1 MNMKSYGI
9 ALLFVG
15 ALALLIGFNMDTTV
29 YSDGGRVHNIGLLNE
44 RQNIIIFAGIMTVIG
59 AVFLG
64 LASKNNVLEGRS
76 NTSSDTRKCPFC
88 AELVK
93 TEAIICRHCQ
103 KDLPLITENAIKQHT
118 TVDVKNE
125 DALKKAA
132 LERITTWQQVTFYGF
147 LVLGLYR
154 LVDGYKLGKLY
165 GFLLIGA
172 AVAARIFIISN
183 YKKEIIDE
191 DKRRKRRDAAQE
203 NVDQSTAID
212 NAADLNPRFNKEN
225 SHLENVYGEAIGL
238 REAKSSY
245 TNGYT
250 QNESGEVTD
259 CSLSKEEIEYLEK
272 PIKAIHYISKYNI
285 SEDKLS
291 KAISKGKIRGV
302 LYQGVLWVQDQE
314 I

>member
-1 MNMKSYGI
+1 M
-9 ALLFVG
+9 
-15 ALALLIGFNMDTTV
+15 
-29 YSDGGRVHNIGLLNE
+29 NE

-76 NTSSDTRKCPFC
+76 NTSSNTRKCPFC

-103 KDLPLITENAIKQHT
+103 KDLPLITENTIKQHA

-132 LERITTWQQVTFYGF
+132 IERITTWQQVIFYGF

-154 LVDGYKLGKLY
+154 LIDGSKLHGVI
-165 GFLLIGA
+165 LIGFA
-172 AVAARIFIISN
+172 IGARILII
-183 YKKEIIDE
+183 YKYKNEIIDE
-191 DKRRKRRDAAQE
+191 DKRRKRREAAQE

-225 SHLENVYGEAIGL
+225 SQLENVYGEAIGL
-238 REAKSSY
+238 REAKGSY

-272 PIKAIHYISKYNI
+272 PIKAIHYVSKYNI

-291 KAISKGKIRGV
+291 KAISKGKIRSV
-302 LYQGVLWVQDQE
+302 LSQDVLWVQDQK

>member
-9 ALLFVG
+9 ALLVVG
-15 ALALLIGFNMDTTV
+15 ALAFLIGFNMVTTV

-93 TEAIICRHCQ
+93 AEAIICRHCQ
-103 KDLPLITENAIKQHT
+103 KDLPLITENAIKQHA

-132 LERITTWQQVTFYGF
+132 IERITTWQQVIFYGF

-154 LVDGYKLGKLY
+154 LIDGSKLHGVI
-165 GFLLIGA
+165 LIGFA
-172 AVAARIFIISN
+172 IGARILII
-183 YKKEIIDE
+183 YKYKNEIIYE
-191 DKRRKRRDAAQE
+191 DKSRKRREAGQE
-203 NVDQSTAID
+203 NVDQNTAID

-225 SHLENVYGEAIGL
+225 SQLENVYGEPIGL
-238 REAKSSY
+238 REAKGSY

-272 PIKAIHYISKYNI
+272 PIKAIHYVSKYNI
-285 SEDKLS
+285 SEGKLS

-302 LYQGVLWVQDQE
+302 LYQDVLWVQDQK

>member
-9 ALLFVG
+9 ALLVVG
-15 ALALLIGFNMDTTV
+15 ALAFLIGFNMDTT
-29 YSDGGRVHNIGLLNE
+29 YGGVHNIGLLNE

-93 TEAIICRHCQ
+93 AEAIICRHCQ
-103 KDLPLITENAIKQHT
+103 KDLPLITENAIKQHA

-125 DALKKAA
+125 GALKKAA
-132 LERITTWQQVTFYGF
+132 LERITTWQQVTFYGL

-154 LVDGYKLGKLY
+154 LFDGKLY

-183 YKKEIIDE
+183 YKKEILDE
-191 DKRRKRRDAAQE
+191 DTSQRK
-203 NVDQSTAID
+203 
-212 NAADLNPRFNKEN
+212 L
-225 SHLENVYGEAIGL
+225 AIGTDATEPTSRMQNCPSCLRPIDVGAELCTHCGTSLVTTKTTDL
-238 REAKSSY
+238 REGK
-245 TNGYT
+245 
-250 QNESGEVTD
+250 VTD

-272 PIKAIHYISKYNI
+272 PIKAIHYVSKYNI

-291 KAISKGKIRGV
+291 KAISKGKIRSV
-302 LYQGVLWVQDQE
+302 LYQDVLWVQDQH
-314 I
+314 II

>member
-9 ALLFVG
+9 ALLVVG
-15 ALALLIGFNMDTTV
+15 ALAFLIGFNMVTTV
-29 YSDGGRVHNIGLLNE
+29 STGTGGERVYNIGLMNE

-93 TEAIICRHCQ
+93 AEAIICRHCQ

-132 LERITTWQQVTFYGF
+132 LERITTWQQVTFYGL

-154 LVDGYKLGKLY
+154 LLDGSKLY

-172 AVAARIFIISN
+172 AVGARIFIISN

-191 DKRRKRRDAAQE
+191 DTSQRK
-203 NVDQSTAID
+203 
-212 NAADLNPRFNKEN
+212 L
-225 SHLENVYGEAIGL
+225 AIGTDATEPTSRMQNCPSCLRPIDVGAELCTHCGTSLVITKTTDL
-238 REAKSSY
+238 REGK
-245 TNGYT
+245 
-250 QNESGEVTD
+250 VTD

-272 PIKAIHYISKYNI
+272 PIKAIHYVSKYNI

-291 KAISKGKIRGV
+291 KAISKGKIRSV
-302 LYQGVLWVQDQE
+302 LYQDVLWVQDQK

>member
-9 ALLFVG
+9 ALLVVG
-15 ALALLIGFNMDTTV
+15 ALAFLIGFNMDTTYGGV
-29 YSDGGRVHNIGLLNE
+29 YNIGLLNE
-44 RQNIIIFAGIMTVIG
+44 RQNTIIFAGIMTVIG

-64 LASKNNVLEGRS
+64 LASKNNVLEGQS

-93 TEAIICRHCQ
+93 AEAIICRHCQ

-191 DKRRKRRDAAQE
+191 DKRRKRREAAQE

-225 SHLENVYGEAIGL
+225 SQLENVYGEAIGL
-238 REAKSSY
+238 REAKGSY

-272 PIKAIHYISKYNI
+272 PIKVIHYVSKYNI

-291 KAISKGKIRGV
+291 KAISKGKIRSV
-302 LYQGVLWVQDQE
+302 LSQDVLWVQDQK